1 MSNVNKHSKLE
12 KLDSFHGFFLGQLEG
27 QYIRNM
33 SKMINQED
41 RADELINA
49 LNQFEFTKKIYENY
63 SVIEAHKN
71 DSVLIANYLCA
82 INWMSGLYCRISE
95 PDDYWKEV
103 LKNFGLSCQ
112 TGYFKKAADYYCF
125 AYDFLN
131 RKFYN
136 DSKIKD
142 TVKTS
147 VYRLND

>member
-1 MSNVNKHSKLE
+1 MTNVNKHSKLE
-12 KLDSFHGFFLGQLEG
+12 KLNNFHGFFLGQLEG

-33 SKMINQED
+33 SKMINQSD

-49 LNQFEFTKKIYENY
+49 LNHFEFTKKIYENY
-63 SVIEAHKN
+63 SVIETHKN
-71 DSVLIANYLCA
+71 DAVFIANYLCS

-95 PDDYWKEV
+95 PDEYWKDV
-103 LKNFGLSCQ
+103 LKNFGLSSE
-112 TGYFKKAADYYCF
+112 TEYFKKAADYYCF

-142 TVKTS
+142 AVKTN